1 MSSKSPHKTSALF
14 ISLGMGMT
22 VVAIVALVIGF
33 FLLQLPE
40 PLIDHR
46 IMMVAAAIIMFL
58 IGFVL
63 STVVARKYGKPIEDL
78 NERATRFV
86 QGDYNVDFR
95 LQNGPSEVVDLG
107 ESLQAITTS
116 TRTAIAELH
125 AEEQRQAQFVSDVS
139 HEIRTPLT
147 GIRGYAETLMQDDV
161 PDDMRMH
168 FLESIIRECS
178 RLTRLANDLLDLQR
192 IDAEADR
199 PNWKRLNLREI
210 VEDVHDTLEP
220 LLEDREVALTIGGE
234 APDVL
239 GNRDRLTQVLVN
251 LIENA
256 SRFAESH
263 VRVELAGV
271 SGQSVITVSD
281 DGPGFGDVDPTRL
294 FDRFYRADKS
304 RQSATGG
311 AGLGLAIVKSI
322 VTAHDGKVTA
332 FNIPSGGAC
341 FLVAIPSIGPRD

>member
-1 MSSKSPHKTSALF
+1 MSSKSPRKTSALF

-46 IMMVAAAIIMFL
+46 IMMVAAAVVMFL

-63 STVVARKYGKPIEDL
+63 STMVARKYGKPIEDL

-234 APDVL
+234 P
-239 GNRDRLTQVLVN
+239 
-251 LIENA
+251 IES
-256 SRFAESH
+256 SRAISTPAAVDEYGS
-263 VRVELAGV
+263 VTSRKIVKIPWGCCPSLSVEYV
-271 SGQSVITVSD
+271 SGAVD
-281 DGPGFGDVDPTRL
+281 DPAAVPTPAIRVV
-294 FDRFYRADKS
+294 
-304 RQSATGG
+304 GG
-311 AGLGLAIVKSI
+311 SL
-322 VTAHDGKVTA
+322 T
-332 FNIPSGGAC
+332 
-341 FLVAIPSIGPRD
+341 IGPVNE